1 MSAQGTINVVDD
13 EEMSSE
19 GSVNTPVL
27 PQWQGAVAQAPTQQI
42 PSRPLIWTS
51 PKRDAATQ
59 QSGVASPSG
68 SVTPTIPVQSTEVL
82 AATTIPVDAPS
93 RAETRQAFDEVS
105 SALHSVSS
113 AHEEVKAG
121 MQTLAS
127 GVEELHRARA
137 GDVETTAQIQRTLQR
152 TLSASGDLEMR
163 VGQAEQSQAQARAAA
178 EEARMASERAL
189 QRAAQLQMEQEKTSQ
204 QVTQT
209 LVSQAERTQKQIQ
222 DATQVAMQTQG
233 EVQGVSQTARNAQ
246 VLAQQA
252 AQSTRKHEK
261 ELAEVMHQMKQLE
274 NLLIEQ
280 RQKSSKLEN
289 QLSAAQ
295 DRIGGA
301 ERKARLLDEENIMI
315 KSELKFWNDVY
326 AQDTG
331 VSHAESEP
339 VTVNSPPITMPVP
352 VPPAPSAIP
361 VTEAQNPVMSNPFV
375 SFGDMTAPPAPT
387 PWMESINAAQN
398 TSNLNVGPWDEMPP
412 IGQTSARRESFGSV
426 FPGSS
431 GTQGNGNGGTGPRGR
446 NVPPQSATFNIGIKP
461 KDPPYFNGRA
471 NEDVDTW
478 LAKVGDFLYLTEAN
492 NRQQVAYTATLLQEA
507 AADWWMSLLKERHGV
522 RPTDFPELAGLL
534 QKRFGSTTRVDRAR
548 ADLRNIRQAQA
559 ETVRSYSTR
568 FEALL
573 AKLPSFDAEWAK
585 TQFIWGLHQRVAEL
599 VVIAKPGDLAAAI
612 NQAEHIEM
620 ARNFASGNIPSQK
633 VGPSF
638 RGRGGFMRGRGRFN
652 AMQAAGPSNQT
663 TMQGTPSFAAQQ
675 QYSSTQRPV
684 KPNQCIRCKGYGHW
698 ASDCPSYR
706 QGARGGRG
714 YTNRGR
720 FGRGRRGGQPM
731 QRGRGRRNQNQNQS
745 VNASL
750 VASGS
755 GAPAPQPQVQEA
767 APVPAPP
774 RPGN

>member
-27 PQWQGAVAQAPTQQI
+27 PQWHAALAENPTQQI

-51 PKRDAATQ
+51 QERDAATQ

-68 SVTPTIPVQSTEVL
+68 SAAPTIPVQSTEVL

-127 GVEELHRARA
+127 GVEDLHRARA

-222 DATQVAMQTQG
+222 DATQVAMKTQG
-233 EVQGVSQTARNAQ
+233 EVQGVSALARSAKEI
-246 VLAQQA
+246 AQQA
-252 AQSTRKHEK
+252 AANTSKYEK
-261 ELAEVMHQMKQLE
+261 ELADVMHQMKQLE

-280 RQKSSKLEN
+280 RQKSSSLEH

-301 ERKARLLDEENIMI
+301 ERKARLLDEENVMI

-331 VSHAESEP
+331 VSHTGSEP

-375 SFGDMTAPPAPT
+375 SFGDMTTPTVPP
-387 PWMESINAAQN
+387 PWMEPINAAQT
-398 TSNLNVGPWDEMPP
+398 TSNLNVGPWDEFPP
-412 IGQTSARRESFGSV
+412 VAQTSTRRESFGSV

-431 GTQGNGNGGTGPRGR
+431 GTQGNGNGGTSPRRR
-446 NVPPQSATFNIGIKP
+446 NAPASSSTFNIGIKP

-522 RPTDFPELAGLL
+522 RPVDFPELAGLL
-534 QKRFGSTTRVDRAR
+534 QKRFGSSTRVDRAR

-633 VGPSF
+633 TGTPF

-652 AMQAAGPSNQT
+652 AVQAAGPSNQT

-698 ASDCPSYR
+698 ASECPSYR
-706 QGARGGRG
+706 QGTRGGRG
-714 YTNRGR
+714 YTTRGR

-731 QRGRGRRNQNQNQS
+731 QRGRGRNQNNNQS

-750 VASGS
+750 VASGP
-755 GAPAPQPQVQEA
+755 GAPAPQPQVQVA
-767 APVPAPP
+767 APVPEPP